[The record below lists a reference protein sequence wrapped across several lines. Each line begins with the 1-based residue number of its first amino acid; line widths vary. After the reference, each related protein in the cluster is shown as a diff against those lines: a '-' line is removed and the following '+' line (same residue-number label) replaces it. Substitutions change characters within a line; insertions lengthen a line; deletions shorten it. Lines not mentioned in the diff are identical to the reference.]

1 MTIKNLITST
11 IVSASIAT
19 GSLVPLAAPARAD
32 DWRHHDGYVR
42 QGYYSY
48 RDQGPAPQWN
58 RQAHAPQWIR
68 PAPVPQWNRNYDD
81 NSYAYNNYNYRERHH
96 RHHDNRNIVIGL
108 TAIAIAAIIASQAS
122 EHDHR

>member
-11 IVSASIAT
+11 LVSASIAA
-19 GSLVPLAAPARAD
+19 GSLVPLAAPAQAD
-32 DWRHHDGYVR
+32 DWRYHDGYGR
-42 QGYYSY
+42 HGYYSY
-48 RDQGPAPQWN
+48 RDQGHAPQWN
-58 RQAHAPQWIR
+58 RQARAPLWNR
-68 PAPVPQWNRNYDD
+68 PAPAPQWNRNYYD
-81 NSYAYNNYNYRERHH
+81 NSYAYNNYRERHH